1 METKKEKNY
10 AKKPRNNVPFA
21 DKRETGDASNERKKI
36 YIYIYYTQTLERTVE
51 RKVGKKAIERTWP
64 SRVRITSRGNLQV
77 ITR

>member
-36 YIYIYYTQTLERTVE
+36 YIYIYILHAD
-51 RKVGKKAIERTWP
+51 VGANNGEKGR
-64 SRVRITSRGNLQV
+64 
-77 ITR
+77 

>member
-36 YIYIYYTQTLERTVE
+36 CIYIYTTRRRWSEQWRERSV
-51 RKVGKKAIERTWP
+51 RKRSNVPGPLA
-64 SRVRITSRGNLQV
+64 
-77 ITR
+77 